1 MVGVVAWPSYASS
14 HPGHICMCFHVVRT
28 HTRVLPNSQ
37 QSCAHSYRFQN
48 VGPRER
54 RLQACRALSERPV
67 ESQEPQ
73 SSNVVTHAG
82 TSSNAS
88 LNSLHESQGS
98 ISPVAAPSDLSNGH
112 AQGSSYT
119 KAERANLAN
128 IPESQMTSEMLRRWR
143 ISKANKGRQ
152 PWNKGR
158 QHRPGSQPQAADIA
172 LMLPSHAH
180 A

>member
-1 MVGVVAWPSYASS
+1 MAGVVAWPSYASS
-14 HPGHICMCFHVVRT
+14 HPGQICMCFRVVHTR
-28 HTRVLPNSQ
+28 TRVLLNSQ
-37 QSCAHSYRFQN
+37 HSCAHIHRLQKLD
-48 VGPRER
+48 PRDR
-54 RLQACRALSERPV
+54 CLQACRALAERPV

-73 SSNVVTHAG
+73 SSNIVTDAG

-88 LNSLHESQGS
+88 LSAVHEPQGS
-98 ISPVAAPSDLSNGH
+98 IPRVADTVGPSDLPNGH

-158 QHRPGSQPQAADIA
+158 QHRPGSQPQAAD
-172 LMLPSHAH
+172 
-180 A
+180 